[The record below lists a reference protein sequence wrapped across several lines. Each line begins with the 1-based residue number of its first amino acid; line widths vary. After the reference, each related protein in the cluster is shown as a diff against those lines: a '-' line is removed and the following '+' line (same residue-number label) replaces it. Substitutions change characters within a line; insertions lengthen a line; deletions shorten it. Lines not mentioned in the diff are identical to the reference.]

1 MKKSLI
7 ASLIAT
13 STLLTACGGDKH
25 DKVYAEEMVKVAEQN
40 AKAAAPQAETVK
52 FDDEGAPKAGE
63 TTATDTT
70 TTATADTAAA
80 STTEST
86 ATDSATASTE
96 ATATADAPATTTDAP
111 ATENDT
117 KTDETK
123 SEEKKDGQ

>member
-25 DKVYAEEMVKVAEQN
+25 GKVYAEEVVKVAEQN
-40 AKAAAPQAETVK
+40 AKAAAPQAESVK

-63 TTATDTT
+63 TTATDTA

-86 ATDSATASTE
+86 ATDSAAASTE
-96 ATATADAPATTTDAP
+96 ATATADAP